1 MEYLNTK
8 WHFTPFEENNSF
20 TFSIEKR
27 DNEFI
32 MNISIIKD
40 DIEENMTNIS
50 LQVFPNHVYRTDE
63 IPIKLDISYKTYIVN
78 SVKFMLKFRNSK
90 LSQYLQ

>member
-40 DIEENMTNIS
+40 DIEENIS
-50 LQVFPNHVYRTDE
+50 NKFKKHDLLGIPFQIVIGSKAKKDVYEFKE
-63 IPIKLDISYKTYIVN
+63 IDKESQMLSLIEIIKL
-78 SVKFMLKFRNSK
+78 LKK
-90 LSQYLQ
+90 